1 MVSPHD
7 ANLRYALRCSE
18 FGLSVFPCADKQT
31 PLVKW
36 RAQSTTD
43 PDAIKQMWARWPN
56 ALPAI
61 DLAKSGHVV
70 VDADRHGGPDGVA
83 AVEQLFTEHNTPL
96 ANVPGVITP
105 GNGVHCW
112 FRQPNGKPLG
122 NSDKPLRDLGINIRG
137 AGGYVIAPGAQ
148 LPDGRGYTRDK
159 DTPNLFA
166 ALRDNAVPPLPEWLA
181 ELLRPQPTPKL
192 NQPAPKL
199 NGDGHRHQRYA
210 EAALE
215 ALCNQIAGTA
225 EGSRN
230 IELNNAALRMG
241 HMVASG
247 WIEQAIVER
256 RLGDAAFAAGLSADE
271 ISKTLA
277 SGINAGLQEPHP
289 ELADRPQNAKQ
300 NKDDSKPD
308 VSNERPEAIA
318 LSYFSDLK
326 EAAPKLWLVK
336 NVIARGETSGWIG
349 PPGAGKSAALGD
361 LCVHGASSSSW
372 RGYRIKQQFGSLY
385 LALERADLVKRRF
398 TAQRMRDNLP
408 IDLPIAIAGQVI
420 DLMDR
425 NCVADILDAIK
436 RAEDR
441 LGCEI
446 GLLTIDTY
454 AKGIAAGG
462 GDEST
467 AKDQNI
473 AIANLRRVLDKVNIH
488 IATAGRTGKDVSRG
502 ERGSNAKLAD
512 VDLQV
517 QISGESIKTA
527 IVVKGNDQPLGTLT
541 SFQLEPYDFGPD
553 EDGDPFR
560 TYILSR
566 QIIEASTASKRSLNP
581 KQQLAMEALAEVT
594 LSHGIGMPAT
604 DGLPAGLK
612 SVTADRWR
620 DELCRRQILDRDTKN
635 LRARYTELRD
645 QLAAK
650 HLIGVRDELVWLA
663 KSRGNSNDDRSYMA
677 KADAD

>member
-1 MVSPHD
+1 MVST
-7 ANLRYALRCSE
+7 NLRYALRCAE

-43 PDAIKQMWARWPN
+43 PDAIKHMWAKWPN

-96 ANVPGVITP
+96 ASVPGVITP

-122 NSDKPLRDLGINIRG
+122 NSDKPIRDLGINIRG

-148 LPDGRGYTRDK
+148 LPDGRGYTRAK
-159 DTPNLFA
+159 DTPHLFV
-166 ALRDNAVPPLPEWLA
+166 ALRDHTVPPLPVWFA
-181 ELLRPQPTPKL
+181 ELLRPQPAEPKGSPA
-192 NQPAPKL
+192 PAPKL
-199 NGDGHRHQRYA
+199 NGDAYRHQRYA
-210 EAALE
+210 ETALKE
-215 ALCNQIAGTA
+215 LCEQVAGTP

-247 WIEQAIVER
+247 WIEQPVVER
-256 RLGDAAFAAGLSADE
+256 RLSDAAFAAGLLPDE

-277 SGINAGLQEPHP
+277 SGITAGLQEPHP
-289 ELADRPQNAKQ
+289 ELADRPRQDIKADQPSQRSLNPAE
-300 NKDDSKPD
+300 
-308 VSNERPEAIA
+308 NEKPEAIA

-349 PPGAGKSAALGD
+349 PPGAGKSALLGD
-361 LCVHGASSSSW
+361 LCVHGASGRNW
-372 RGYRIKQQFGSLY
+372 RGYRIKQEFGSLY
-385 LALERADLVKRRF
+385 LAVERADLVKRRF

-425 NCVADILDAIK
+425 SCVGDILDAIK

-441 LGCEI
+441 LSREI
-446 GLLTIDTY
+446 GLVTIDTY

-488 IATAGRTGKDVSRG
+488 IATAGHTGKDVNRG

-517 QISGESIKTA
+517 QISGETIKTA
-527 IVVKGNDQPLGTLT
+527 TVVKGNDQPLGLLT
-541 SFQLEPYDFGPD
+541 GFQLEPYDFGPD

-560 TYILSR
+560 TYILSKE
-566 QIIEASTASKRSLNP
+566 IIETGAASSKRPLNP

-594 LSHGIGMPAT
+594 LSHGVSVPAT
-604 DGLPAGLK
+604 DRLPAGLK
-612 SVTADRWR
+612 SVTADQWR
-620 DELCRRQILDRDTKN
+620 DELFRRRVLDRDVKN
-635 LRARYTELRD
+635 PRARYAELRD

-663 KSRGNSNDDRSYMA
+663 KT
-677 KADAD
+677 DATTKP